1 MWDDFLSELPEDEET
16 DEEVAFIADIFDPNM
31 LMLDLCCG
39 QGRHSIRLAGMGYHI
54 MGMDSSRSLLDIA
67 NRSSRLRFIQGDMRN
82 IPVREN
88 TFDAVINIFTS
99 FGFFDDE
106 GNMQVLKSVASVLK
120 SGGRFLL
127 DYWNPFAAAQLD
139 KTRNWWWI
147 NDSLLSL
154 AEVQYDFSSGIISD
168 LRTIVNIKTGITEKF
183 TRELRFYTLPE
194 QKKML
199 KESGLRIIEVYGDV
213 DGREYDVGARRL
225 ITLSE
230 K

>member
-1 MWDDFLSELPEDEET
+1 
-16 DEEVAFIADIFDPNM
+16 
-31 LMLDLCCG
+31 
-39 QGRHSIRLAGMGYHI
+39 MGYHI
-54 MGMDSSRSLLDIA
+54 IGMDSSKSLLDIA

>member
-120 SGGRFLL
+120 TGGRFLL

-139 KTRNWWWI
+139 KTRNWWWMT
-147 NDSLLSL
+147 NSLLSL